1 MKPVRLTISAFGPY
15 AGETT
20 LDLGQ
25 LGDQGIYLITGDT
38 GAGKTTIFDAI
49 TFALYGEASG
59 NNRDASMLRSKYA
72 AQDTPTFVDLTFLYA
87 DKEYR
92 VRRNPEYLRPK
103 KRGGGSGEVLTKE
116 KAEAELH
123 LANGEVVTGSKTVT
137 EKIEEL
143 IGLSRHQFSQIAMI
157 AQGDFLKLL
166 LAPTTERAK
175 IFRDIFNTG
184 PYLKFQDKLKEKASE
199 SKQNY
204 EDIQKS
210 TRQYISGVRCAED
223 SIWMEE
229 VKRLKVKPELYSAA
243 EVRERIGSV
252 VDEDRTRLDKIEAIR
267 EERTKRQVAVNQ
279 MLGKAREQGKALR
292 QKTEAEEL
300 LPRMNEKLE
309 GLEKQ
314 YRTEVEKGPERELLS
329 RDILLEEQK
338 LKEYGEL
345 ELLLEKEKNLGQ
357 RLSSVRKTI
366 EDSTEIVE
374 QSETKLKRLEEELSG
389 LENADTLHQKAVLE
403 QEQCTKRMNDL
414 SQLGRSL
421 KRWKLE
427 QRALKQIQDAYYT
440 ANVEYGLKKA
450 EYDSMEQA
458 YFNEQAGILAQQL
471 KDGHPC
477 PVCGATD
484 HPAPAV
490 LAEGAPDQEALERQ
504 KERVEQARNEVDR
517 ISRESGQKSGAVAT
531 MKKQIEA
538 DSEVLLQMKGTEEE
552 IQAALDDAWKSAD
565 DRKKALETE
574 EKLQKQR
581 CYRRNDIKTQIPELQ
596 QKQKAAIEAK
606 SSAQQ
611 KVAAM
616 EAERDG
622 LTGQIESRRAVLTY
636 QDQKQAEDHI
646 RSLKMKKKTMEEAL
660 EQARSTV
667 ENHKRKIEGLESTI
681 RTLNEQLASAEMLD
695 EENLEQENQALDV
708 ELKSLAGNIT
718 EISGRVSENR
728 RTLAHLERQEK
739 EQDEAERQYV
749 LWRGLSQT
757 ANGNVGGKEKI
768 MLETYVQMAYFDRIL
783 QRANRRFLVMSG
795 GQYELVR
802 RKESDNRQSQSGLE
816 LDVVDHYNGSVRSV
830 KTLSGGESFMASLS
844 LALGLSDEIQS
855 SAGGIR
861 LETMFVDEGFGSL
874 DEEALN
880 QAMKALG
887 GLAEGNRLVGI
898 ISHVAELKERIDKQI
913 VVTKEKSGGSRVT
926 INL

>member
-309 GLEKQ
+309 GVEKQ

-538 DSEVLLQMKGTEEE
+538 DSEVLLQMKGTKEE

-728 RTLAHLERQEK
+728 RTLAHLERQ
-739 EQDEAERQYV
+739 
-749 LWRGLSQT
+749 
-757 ANGNVGGKEKI
+757 
-768 MLETYVQMAYFDRIL
+768 
-783 QRANRRFLVMSG
+783 
-795 GQYELVR
+795 
-802 RKESDNRQSQSGLE
+802 
-816 LDVVDHYNGSVRSV
+816 
-830 KTLSGGESFMASLS
+830 
-844 LALGLSDEIQS
+844 
-855 SAGGIR
+855 
-861 LETMFVDEGFGSL
+861 
-874 DEEALN
+874 
-880 QAMKALG
+880 
-887 GLAEGNRLVGI
+887 
-898 ISHVAELKERIDKQI
+898 
-913 VVTKEKSGGSRVT
+913 
-926 INL
+926 

>member
-300 LPRMNEKLE
+300 LPGMNEKLE

-345 ELLLEKEKNLGQ
+345 ELLLEKEKDLGQ

-538 DSEVLLQMKGTEEE
+538 DSEVLLQMKGTKEE

>member
-309 GLEKQ
+309 GVEKQ

-538 DSEVLLQMKGTEEE
+538 DSEVLLQMKGTKEE

-802 RKESDNRQSQSGLE
+802 IKESDNRQSQSGLE